1 MTIQTKTGSAVEVSA
16 DKIYNFAHGIIGFE
30 AFHKY
35 AVIASDVEPFV
46 WLQSTENK
54 DLAFLLVDPFLVC
67 PNYEANIDDEL
78 LKALGTKSACDL
90 VVMTTVTISGD
101 GKTISANLLGPIVLN
116 KATKE
121 CAQAILSD
129 DKWTTKFD
137 ILSSLESKGEQTKV
151 THEAHLETV
160 GVK

>member
-16 DKIYNFAHGIIGFE
+16 DKIYNFARGIIGFE

-78 LKALGTKSACDL
+78 LKALGTKSASDL
-90 VVMTTVTISGD
+90 VVMTTVTVSGD
-101 GKTISANLLGPIVLN
+101 GKAITANLLGPIVLN
-116 KATKE
+116 KVTKE
-121 CAQAILSD
+121 CAQAILGD

-137 ILSSLESKGEQTKV
+137 ILSALAATNEQSKV
-151 THEAHLETV
+151 THQASVETV